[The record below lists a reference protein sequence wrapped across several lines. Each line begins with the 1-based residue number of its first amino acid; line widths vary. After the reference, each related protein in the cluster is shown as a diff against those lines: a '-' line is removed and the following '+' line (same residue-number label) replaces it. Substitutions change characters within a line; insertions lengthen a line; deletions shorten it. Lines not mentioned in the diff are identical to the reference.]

1 MCLHD
6 NTETHGNHHSII
18 LCIVMNDLAYILRA
32 DFTHK
37 NIVIMCLHNLHE
49 PIFHNR
55 GNKKCYFANFF
66 THKTLQTV
74 TACFFVVLNHVFLTW
89 LFTLWFSFHFCVCV
103 AFGLVLLFTVAFGTP
118 YAFAH
123 TFHTIAISLG

>member
-1 MCLHD
+1 MSLHD
-6 NTETHGNHHSII
+6 NTETHRNHHYII

-37 NIVIMCLHNLHE
+37 NIIICACTIYTN
-49 PIFHNR
+49 P
-55 GNKKCYFANFF
+55 FF
-66 THKTLQTV
+66 TIAATKNVTLQISLPIKHYKLSLH
-74 TACFFVVLNHVFLTW
+74 ASSLCSIMSFPPGCL
-89 LFTLWFSFHFCVCV
+89 LFGFRFTCVCV

-118 YAFAH
+118 YAVGH